1 MRTALLVAALAGAL
15 AAASGAAAQ
24 EVIAAGPRGAPP
36 VAGLAGDP
44 EDSPEA
50 IGEWGRRVLAGEPT
64 GPDAARAAAM
74 RRGGPTGC
82 LQPGDDRNPHGE
94 VTVGAGTGGYREAG
108 AVVTAPVGSCAQ
120 VTIAVDGARI
130 DAPRRRR

>member
-1 MRTALLVAALAGAL
+1 MRAAVLIAALAGAL
-15 AAASGAAAQ
+15 AAAPAMAQ
-24 EVIAAGPRGAPP
+24 EVIAAGPQGAPP
-36 VAGLAGDP
+36 TAGVPGDP

-74 RRGGPTGC
+74 RRGGPSGC
-82 LQPGDDRNPHGE
+82 LQPGDDRKPHGE

-108 AVVTAPVGSCAQ
+108 AVVTAPIGSCAQ